1 MGKSLGIIN
10 KLKSLNIKC
19 YKTDRFNLDNELME
33 PYQDDTGVYN
43 IITPHE
49 SDRRNKEFFIDIPQ
63 RGYYSLFKYFLD
75 GSRYTYKIADMQTA
89 DGEYMPII
97 AGQIGTAICSRNAE
111 TGKMKKEF
119 LKRKNLIALYN
130 HINEEDYMDIQ
141 KIIESC
147 SVNGVK
153 FYPTKYNTL
162 TNKSRERPE
171 NAAIAKILSAMHDM
185 EIDALEYM
193 VTNRK
198 LGSDKML
205 ILDGSLK
212 FLDSKIN
219 DELFTYVIG
228 ISKSFNPN
236 QRGVFKAKE
245 IHIASALTQLRY
257 GQRTPVLKHE
267 IYNCNRVIGTWYL
280 RIRPEN
286 LVKNPLDGIIK
297 VEKVAVNEEE
307 RELGF
312 DTYIINTISQA
323 LLCERNSTCHGR
335 DSRWCNHLYPIYLTE
350 KMLKESF
357 LTEKVFLNIL

>member
-10 KLKSLNIKC
+10 KLQSLNIKC

-43 IITPHE
+43 IIKSHE
-49 SDRRNKEFFIDIPQ
+49 SNKNKEFFIDIPQ
-63 RGYYSLFKYFLD
+63 IGYYSLFKYFLD
-75 GSRYTYKIADMQTA
+75 GSRYTYKIADMETA
-89 DGEYMPII
+89 DGEYMPIV

-111 TGKMKKEF
+111 TKKMKKEL
-119 LKRKNLIALYN
+119 LKRKNLVALYN
-130 HINEEDYMDIQ
+130 HINEEDYNDI
-141 KIIESC
+141 KKVIENC
-147 SVNGVK
+147 SINNVK
-153 FYPTKYNTL
+153 FYSIKYNTS
-162 TNKSRERPE
+162 TSKNKERPE
-171 NAAIAKILSAMHDM
+171 NAAIAKILSEMHDM
-185 EIDALEYM
+185 EIAALEEM

-205 ILDGSLK
+205 MLDGSLQ
-212 FLDSKIN
+212 FLDGNIN
-219 DELFTYVIG
+219 DELFTFVIG

-236 QRGVFKAKE
+236 QRGMFQAKE
-245 IHIASALTQLRY
+245 IHIATALTQLKY

-267 IYNCNRVIGTWYL
+267 IKGCNRVIGTWYL

-297 VEKVAVNEEE
+297 VEKIAVNEEE

-312 DTYIINTISQA
+312 DTDMINTISQA

-357 LTEKVFLNIL
+357 LNEKVFLNIV